1 MAAEEEPP
9 KGLNLKI
16 CHSVAVGGAPT
27 DGPVLRSALSPHTL
41 HERPFGTNFQNIY
54 SIFEAAAARRPSRPC
69 FGTRFR
75 ADGSVGP
82 FSWQTYEEVAARV
95 QAFAAGLWQLHV
107 VPASA
112 DGKRFVGL
120 YMKNSPEWMVAAEA
134 CYRTGVCIVP
144 MYDTLGPDT
153 VGYIQRQTGMGTAIC
168 SANELPT
175 LLKACPF
182 ADVIVAGPVAPALL
196 AKCRAARIPVRTFSE
211 VEAAGQAALPI
222 LASLPQPGPKD
233 LALLCYTSGTTGDP
247 KGAML
252 SHGNILAALSIQG
265 FPGLPLLGA
274 DPEVQEIHLSYL
286 PLAHIYETVVL
297 NGVLFHAGAVGFYQG
312 DTLKIVED
320 LQALRPT
327 VFSSVPRLY
336 NRIYDKIVG
345 GAQAK
350 GLIARSLFARALST
364 KLDALRTTGAIEHG
378 LWDKLVFSKVAA
390 QLGLDRCRV
399 MFSGSAPISD
409 SVKDFMRVAFS
420 VVFLEGYG
428 MTESAAGGTLS
439 HPDDFSNGHVGNP
452 SLSTEVKLQ
461 DVAEM
466 GYVSSEL
473 PPRGE
478 VCMRGPTVFMGY
490 YKMEEKTKETIDDDG
505 WLHTGDIGR
514 WNADGTLSIIDRK
527 KNIFKLAQGEYVAA
541 EKIENVC
548 ARCPLVAQCFVYGDS
563 LQSYLVMIVVPDG
576 EEVAKFA
583 GHAPPTGAADYA
595 GVAKVLGG
603 AAAPKLAAA
612 VRSQVVEAAKA
623 AKLHG
628 FEIPKKIHLSAE
640 PWTADNGLLTPTF
653 KLKRNDAKKRFQA
666 EIDKMYAEG
675 VPAGASKL

>member
-1 MAAEEEPP
+1 M
-9 KGLNLKI
+9 
-16 CHSVAVGGAPT
+16 
-27 DGPVLRSALSPHTL
+27 
-41 HERPFGTNFQNIY
+41 
-54 SIFEAAAARRPSRPC
+54 
-69 FGTRFR
+69 
-75 ADGSVGP
+75 
-82 FSWQTYEEVAARV
+82 
-95 QAFAAGLWQLHV
+95 
-107 VPASA
+107 
-112 DGKRFVGL
+112 
-120 YMKNSPEWMVAAEA
+120 
-134 CYRTGVCIVP
+134 
-144 MYDTLGPDT
+144 
-153 VGYIQRQTGMGTAIC
+153 
-168 SANELPT
+168 
-175 LLKACPF
+175 
-182 ADVIVAGPVAPALL
+182 
-196 AKCRAARIPVRTFSE
+196 
-211 VEAAGQAALPI
+211 
-222 LASLPQPGPKD
+222 
-233 LALLCYTSGTTGDP
+233 
-247 KGAML
+247 
-252 SHGNILAALSIQG
+252 
-265 FPGLPLLGA
+265 
-274 DPEVQEIHLSYL
+274 
-286 PLAHIYETVVL
+286 
-297 NGVLFHAGAVGFYQG
+297 LFHAGAVGFYQG

-628 FEIPKKIHLSAE
+628 FEIPKKIHLAAE

-653 KLKRNDAKKRFQA
+653 KLKRNDAKKRFQT

>member
-1 MAAEEEPP
+1 M
-9 KGLNLKI
+9 
-16 CHSVAVGGAPT
+16 
-27 DGPVLRSALSPHTL
+27 
-41 HERPFGTNFQNIY
+41 
-54 SIFEAAAARRPSRPC
+54 
-69 FGTRFR
+69 
-75 ADGSVGP
+75 
-82 FSWQTYEEVAARV
+82 
-95 QAFAAGLWQLHV
+95 
-107 VPASA
+107 
-112 DGKRFVGL
+112 
-120 YMKNSPEWMVAAEA
+120 
-134 CYRTGVCIVP
+134 
-144 MYDTLGPDT
+144 
-153 VGYIQRQTGMGTAIC
+153 
-168 SANELPT
+168 
-175 LLKACPF
+175 
-182 ADVIVAGPVAPALL
+182 
-196 AKCRAARIPVRTFSE
+196 
-211 VEAAGQAALPI
+211 
-222 LASLPQPGPKD
+222 
-233 LALLCYTSGTTGDP
+233 
-247 KGAML
+247 
-252 SHGNILAALSIQG
+252 
-265 FPGLPLLGA
+265 
-274 DPEVQEIHLSYL
+274 
-286 PLAHIYETVVL
+286 
-297 NGVLFHAGAVGFYQG
+297 LFHAGAVGFYQG

-563 LQSYLVMIVVPDG
+563 LQSYLVGICVPDADEVGAWAAANGVPPKTKLG
-576 EEVAKFA
+576 ELLASPAHGAKLHKAIADQIKAAGKAAKFA
-583 GHAPPTGAADYA
+583 GFEF
-595 GVAKVLGG
+595 VK
-603 AAAPKLAAA
+603 
-612 VRSQVVEAAKA
+612 
-623 AKLHG
+623 KLHLDG
-628 FEIPKKIHLSAE
+628 E
-640 PWTADNGLLTPTF
+640 PWTVDNGARPE
-653 KLKRNDAKKRFQA
+653 RERESARA
-666 EIDKMYAEG
+666 PHRAH
-675 VPAGASKL
+675 VPRPHRSC

>member
-1 MAAEEEPP
+1 M
-9 KGLNLKI
+9 
-16 CHSVAVGGAPT
+16 
-27 DGPVLRSALSPHTL
+27 
-41 HERPFGTNFQNIY
+41 
-54 SIFEAAAARRPSRPC
+54 
-69 FGTRFR
+69 
-75 ADGSVGP
+75 
-82 FSWQTYEEVAARV
+82 
-95 QAFAAGLWQLHV
+95 
-107 VPASA
+107 
-112 DGKRFVGL
+112 
-120 YMKNSPEWMVAAEA
+120 
-134 CYRTGVCIVP
+134 
-144 MYDTLGPDT
+144 
-153 VGYIQRQTGMGTAIC
+153 
-168 SANELPT
+168 
-175 LLKACPF
+175 
-182 ADVIVAGPVAPALL
+182 
-196 AKCRAARIPVRTFSE
+196 
-211 VEAAGQAALPI
+211 
-222 LASLPQPGPKD
+222 
-233 LALLCYTSGTTGDP
+233 
-247 KGAML
+247 
-252 SHGNILAALSIQG
+252 
-265 FPGLPLLGA
+265 
-274 DPEVQEIHLSYL
+274 
-286 PLAHIYETVVL
+286 
-297 NGVLFHAGAVGFYQG
+297 LFHAGAVGFYQG

-320 LQALRPT
+320 LQALRTT

-527 KNIFKLAQGEYVAA
+527 KNIFKLSQGEYVAA
-541 EKIENVC
+541 EKIEMAVSKS
-548 ARCPLVAQCFVYGDS
+548 PLVGQVWVYGNS
-563 LQSYLVMIVVPDG
+563 QETCLVCVVVPDFDALRSRG
-576 EEVAKFA
+576 GFD
-583 GHAPPTGAADYA
+583 ADGDTEA
-595 GVAKVLGG
+595 LCRIE
-603 AAAPKLAAA
+603 A
-612 VRSQVVEAAKA
+612 VRKLMLSEVTAEATEARLRPFEVPKAVHVEGRVNA
-623 AKLHG
+623 LGQG
-628 FEIPKKIHLSAE
+628 FTVEND
-640 PWTADNGLLTPTF
+640 TMTPTF
-653 KLKRNDAKKRFQA
+653 KLRRPQLLKRYAAQVDA
-666 EIDKMYAEG
+666 MYESLR
-675 VPAGASKL
+675 PPPDAGAGFMSPGLR

>member
-1 MAAEEEPP
+1 MSAEEEPP
-9 KGLNLKI
+9 KGLNLKV

-541 EKIENVC
+541 EKIEMIVSKSKFVSQPWIYGNSFF
-548 ARCPLVAQCFVYGDS
+548 PMLVA
-563 LQSYLVMIVVPDG
+563 VVTPDWM
-576 EEVAKFA
+576 EVGKVAQEQ
-583 GHAPPTGAADYA
+583 GWYA
-595 GVAKVLGG
+595 WGRSKVLG
-603 AAAPKLAAA
+603 
-612 VRSQVVEAAKA
+612 
-623 AKLHG
+623 
-628 FEIPKKIHLSAE
+628 
-640 PWTADNGLLTPTF
+640 
-653 KLKRNDAKKRFQA
+653 
-666 EIDKMYAEG
+666 
-675 VPAGASKL
+675 

>member
-9 KGLNLKI
+9 KGLSLKV

-252 SHGNILAALSIQG
+252 SHGNILAALALHN
-265 FPGLPLLGA
+265 FPGLPLMGN
-274 DPEVQEIHLSYL
+274 DPDVQEVHLSC
-286 PLAHIYETVVL
+286 A
-297 NGVLFHAGAVGFYQG
+297 
-312 DTLKIVED
+312 
-320 LQALRPT
+320 
-327 VFSSVPRLY
+327 
-336 NRIYDKIVG
+336 
-345 GAQAK
+345 AQF
-350 GLIARSLFARALST
+350 GRNS
-364 KLDALRTTGAIEHG
+364 GAI
-378 LWDKLVFSKVAA
+378 
-390 QLGLDRCRV
+390 RRN
-399 MFSGSAPISD
+399 SGRI
-409 SVKDFMRVAFS
+409 
-420 VVFLEGYG
+420 L
-428 MTESAAGGTLS
+428 
-439 HPDDFSNGHVGNP
+439 
-452 SLSTEVKLQ
+452 
-461 DVAEM
+461 
-466 GYVSSEL
+466 
-473 PPRGE
+473 
-478 VCMRGPTVFMGY
+478 
-490 YKMEEKTKETIDDDG
+490 
-505 WLHTGDIGR
+505 
-514 WNADGTLSIIDRK
+514 
-527 KNIFKLAQGEYVAA
+527 
-541 EKIENVC
+541 
-548 ARCPLVAQCFVYGDS
+548 
-563 LQSYLVMIVVPDG
+563 
-576 EEVAKFA
+576 
-583 GHAPPTGAADYA
+583 
-595 GVAKVLGG
+595 
-603 AAAPKLAAA
+603 
-612 VRSQVVEAAKA
+612 
-623 AKLHG
+623 
-628 FEIPKKIHLSAE
+628 
-640 PWTADNGLLTPTF
+640 
-653 KLKRNDAKKRFQA
+653 
-666 EIDKMYAEG
+666 
-675 VPAGASKL
+675 

>member
-1 MAAEEEPP
+1 MSAEEEPP
-9 KGLNLKI
+9 KGLNLKV

-274 DPEVQEIHLSYL
+274 DPEVQEIHLSCAAQFWRNSAQFWRNSLTAHPSPQVPPARPHLRDRRPQRRAL
-286 PLAHIYETVVL
+286 PRRRRRLLPGRHAQDRR
-297 NGVLFHAGAVGFYQG
+297 GPAGA
-312 DTLKIVED
+312 
-320 LQALRPT
+320 A
-327 VFSSVPRLY
+327 
-336 NRIYDKIVG
+336 
-345 GAQAK
+345 
-350 GLIARSLFARALST
+350 
-364 KLDALRTTGAIEHG
+364 
-378 LWDKLVFSKVAA
+378 
-390 QLGLDRCRV
+390 
-399 MFSGSAPISD
+399 
-409 SVKDFMRVAFS
+409 
-420 VVFLEGYG
+420 
-428 MTESAAGGTLS
+428 
-439 HPDDFSNGHVGNP
+439 
-452 SLSTEVKLQ
+452 
-461 DVAEM
+461 
-466 GYVSSEL
+466 
-473 PPRGE
+473 
-478 VCMRGPTVFMGY
+478 
-490 YKMEEKTKETIDDDG
+490 
-505 WLHTGDIGR
+505 
-514 WNADGTLSIIDRK
+514 
-527 KNIFKLAQGEYVAA
+527 
-541 EKIENVC
+541 
-548 ARCPLVAQCFVYGDS
+548 
-563 LQSYLVMIVVPDG
+563 PDG
-576 EEVAKFA
+576 LLV
-583 GHAPPTGAADYA
+583 
-595 GVAKVLGG
+595 G
-603 AAAPKLAAA
+603 AAAVQSDL
-612 VRSQVVEAAKA
+612 
-623 AKLHG
+623 
-628 FEIPKKIHLSAE
+628 
-640 PWTADNGLLTPTF
+640 
-653 KLKRNDAKKRFQA
+653 
-666 EIDKMYAEG
+666 
-675 VPAGASKL
+675 

>member
-9 KGLNLKI
+9 KGLNLKV